1 MKVAN
6 DMASTSTVP
15 DTAAADADAAA
26 TTTAAADASAADA
39 APLSKSARKRQQKLE
54 TLEARK
60 EKKKAE
66 RKKRRELGKQKALEE
81 AEAEEEGEDTSS
93 PPDADP
99 ARELGGPAHHA
110 AAWAFWRR
118 IGQPRLVLA
127 PMVNQSELAFRML
140 ARQYGAELCYTP
152 MLHSTLFAQ
161 EEVYRRDNFDPHAAD
176 RPLVAQFC
184 GDDPATLLA
193 AARHVQGRCDAVDLN
208 LGCPQAIARK
218 GHYGA
223 FLLPERDLVV
233 SLVRA
238 LAGGLSVPVT
248 AKIRL
253 LPGDIDETI
262 SLALALQEA
271 GCSVLTV
278 HGRTREQ
285 KCSCTCDWAAIAKV
299 KAALSIPVI
308 ANGGVEHPADIGRLL
323 AATGCDG
330 AMLSEAALEN
340 PAIFGGAPVSRAG
353 QIGIARAYL
362 ARARDHPPRSSSIL
376 KAHLFK
382 VLFMAL
388 DRHRALRERL
398 GAASDVDDAL
408 AVVDAVEA
416 AERAA
421 EADETAEGDGLG
433 LTWYRRHRAGDA
445 QPSEGGAA

>member
-1 MKVAN
+1 MESSTLADVVA
-6 DMASTSTVP
+6 TP
-15 DTAAADADAAA
+15 PTAAADAEAA
-26 TTTAAADASAADA
+26 TTATAASAADA

-99 ARELGGPAHHA
+99 TRELGGPAHHA

-285 KCSCTCDWAAIAKV
+285 KCSCLCDWAAIAKV

-382 VLFMAL
+382 VLFLAL

-421 EADETAEGDGLG
+421 EADETADGDGLG

>member
-1 MKVAN
+1 MESSTLPDVVA
-6 DMASTSTVP
+6 TP
-15 DTAAADADAAA
+15 PTAAADADAA
-26 TTTAAADASAADA
+26 TAATAASAADA

-253 LPGDIDETI
+253 LPGPIDETI

-285 KCSCTCDWAAIAKV
+285 KCSCLCDWAAIARV

-323 AATGCDG
+323 AAT
-330 AMLSEAALEN
+330 MWN
-340 PAIFGGAPVSRAG
+340 TSRSYSRPK
-353 QIGIARAYL
+353 Q
-362 ARARDHPPRSSSIL
+362 RSSHAI
-376 KAHLFK
+376 
-382 VLFMAL
+382 
-388 DRHRALRERL
+388 
-398 GAASDVDDAL
+398 ASLSDCI
-408 AVVDAVEA
+408 
-416 AERAA
+416 
-421 EADETAEGDGLG
+421 
-433 LTWYRRHRAGDA
+433 A
-445 QPSEGGAA
+445 QSS

>member
-1 MKVAN
+1 
-6 DMASTSTVP
+6 
-15 DTAAADADAAA
+15 
-26 TTTAAADASAADA
+26 
-39 APLSKSARKRQQKLE
+39 
-54 TLEARK
+54 
-60 EKKKAE
+60 
-66 RKKRRELGKQKALEE
+66 
-81 AEAEEEGEDTSS
+81 
-93 PPDADP
+93 
-99 ARELGGPAHHA
+99 
-110 AAWAFWRR
+110 
-118 IGQPRLVLA
+118 
-127 PMVNQSELAFRML
+127 MVNQSELAFRML

-285 KCSCTCDWAAIAKV
+285 KCSC
-299 KAALSIPVI
+299 
-308 ANGGVEHPADIGRLL
+308 
-323 AATGCDG
+323 ATGRR
-330 AMLSEAALEN
+330 S
-340 PAIFGGAPVSRAG
+340 
-353 QIGIARAYL
+353 
-362 ARARDHPPRSSSIL
+362 PR
-376 KAHLFK
+376 
-382 VLFMAL
+382 
-388 DRHRALRERL
+388 
-398 GAASDVDDAL
+398 
-408 AVVDAVEA
+408 
-416 AERAA
+416 
-421 EADETAEGDGLG
+421 
-433 LTWYRRHRAGDA
+433 
-445 QPSEGGAA
+445 